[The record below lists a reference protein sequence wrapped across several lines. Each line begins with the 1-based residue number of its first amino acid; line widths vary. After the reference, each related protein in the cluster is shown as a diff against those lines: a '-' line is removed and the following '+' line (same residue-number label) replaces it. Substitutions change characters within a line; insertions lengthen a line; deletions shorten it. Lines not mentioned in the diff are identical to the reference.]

1 MTNEI
6 LTPKKWIGKKKEG
19 EIYRFQL
26 LMAELNLKPEDIQK
40 DTGVTVRTITNSIY
54 EKKPLGAKLLREI
67 HAKYGVS
74 IDWLLSGKGQMFA
87 PSADSVV
94 LSIGEPSAQYANDP
108 RFERIMKL
116 VAEFMANSD
125 EDEKAWLETQMKLN
139 ISQYQQHLKS
149 VQNDQ

>member
-1 MTNEI
+1 MTKQI

-26 LMAELNLKPEDIQK
+26 LLAELNLKPEDIQK

-87 PSADSVV
+87 SADDSATSAVREPN
-94 LSIGEPSAQYANDP
+94 GEYGSDP
-108 RFERIMKL
+108 RFERIMTL
-116 VAEFMANSD
+116 VRDFMANAD
-125 EDEKAWLETQMKLN
+125 DDEKAWLETQVKLN
-139 ISQYQQHLKS
+139 IAQYQQHLKS
-149 VQNDQ
+149 VPDEN